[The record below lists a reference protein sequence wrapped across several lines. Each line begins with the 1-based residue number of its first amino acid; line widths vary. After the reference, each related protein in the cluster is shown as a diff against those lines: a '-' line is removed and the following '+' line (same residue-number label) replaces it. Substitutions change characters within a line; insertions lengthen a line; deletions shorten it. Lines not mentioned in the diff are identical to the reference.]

1 MALSIDQ
8 IRNYSRGG
16 SLAIADAG
24 GAAPAQIEKTGF
36 VHWIK
41 LRFGNVRAV
50 EKNQNTLDAIRAAI
64 QNDPRY
70 FDDEVQ
76 NRAAQLLADVST
88 GSTIG
93 AAKIKGIIAQLDQM
107 STPVEQRK
115 SIMRL
120 ATGHL
125 LALGMPEGAAG
136 MEKAYKNA
144 AVKFTAKLH
153 HGESYADINV
163 VGRLQE
169 FNAIMG
175 RLFDRLGDDP
185 AARSLFAACVD
196 KGRLFTGNSELRGEA
211 ELEALVDGV
220 KATVAGLDEIGA
232 RHGET
237 VRANALAG
245 IKEIGAPLPPR
256 VFQSFIDGAA
266 NMPKCGLDKL
276 GADSSAAEIHG
287 AIAKFVESIDS
298 KLETEPFETDDP
310 LAVVWLQRFIG
321 MGMVSSLANGEKLAL
336 LDALKSEPGGNL
348 LAFYNA
354 NAATSGQ
361 FQALLLSVVNG
372 MQIELKAEVDHA
384 QPNTLVEAPAE
395 YRVEQLP
402 ANAIFDIDPD
412 MAASGAGA
420 KQLMDKLV
428 QRSTVKGLD
437 DPMLKT
443 RINAIAQ
450 NSLIVNF
457 AEQINIIRP
466 NRGKAKGGKPDFE
479 LMCDIFRNDLF
490 RGFAT
495 SVTINGKTIAL
506 PREDPDK
513 ARDLLTGFLLQDE
526 KATFAEQDG
535 DVKAKVYLLMSSLH
549 QGVVASIQGGVSKA
563 FSPAAKNNPIYAG
576 GKSTIAFALSFDEN
590 RNVQIDLSAR
600 IGKGKGRAPF
610 MLTSQTTD
618 DPAVA
623 FMCDQNGYFDYRAKI
638 TMSTAAMDK
647 FIHADW
653 ENYDHAPVQEAAMNN
668 NLPNNTGMAVG
679 LIPEQFRYPC
689 QVEVAFHLHAESATK
704 MNEDLVQFK

>member
-211 ELEALVDGV
+211 ELEALVDGI
-220 KATVAGLDEIGA
+220 KATVEGLDEIGA
-232 RHGET
+232 KHGEAA
-237 VRANALAG
+237 RANALAG
-245 IKEIGAPLPPR
+245 LQEIGAPLPPR
-256 VFQSFIDGAA
+256 IFQGFIDGAA

-276 GADSSAAEIHG
+276 NANSSAAEIHG
-287 AIAKFVESIDS
+287 AIAKFVKSIET
-298 KLETEPFETDDP
+298 KLHTEPFETNDP
-310 LAVVWLQRFIG
+310 LAAIWLQRFIG
-321 MGMVSSLANGEKLAL
+321 MGVVASLSKEEKQAL
-336 LDALKSEPGGNL
+336 LSAFKSEQGGNL
-348 LAFYNA
+348 LSFYTA
-354 NAATSGQ
+354 NTAASGP
-361 FQALLLSVVNG
+361 FQALFVSVMNG
-372 MQIELKAEVDHA
+372 MQIQLKADVDHA
-384 QPNTLVEAPAE
+384 PPNTQVEMPAE
-395 YRVEQLP
+395 YNVAMLP
-402 ANAIFDIDPD
+402 ANAIFDIEPEL
-412 MAASGAGA
+412 AVSGAGA
-420 KQLMDKLV
+420 KKLMDKLV
-428 QRSTVKGLD
+428 QGSTVQGLD

-443 RINAIAQ
+443 RINAIAK
-450 NSLIVNF
+450 NALTVNF
-457 AEQINIIRP
+457 AEQFNVIRKSQ
-466 NRGKAKGGKPDFE
+466 GKAKTGKPDFD
-479 LMCDIFRNDLF
+479 LMCDIFRQDLF
-490 RGFAT
+490 RGFAMA
-495 SVTINGKTIAL
+495 VTINGKTVTL
-506 PREDPDK
+506 PREDPGK
-513 ARDLLTGFLLQDE
+513 ARDILTQFLLQDE
-526 KATFAEQDG
+526 KAVFTQQDG
-535 DVKAKVYLLMSSLH
+535 DVKAKVYMLMSGLH
-549 QGVVASIQGGVSKA
+549 QGVVAAIQGGVSKA

-576 GKSTIAFALSFDEN
+576 GAPTIAFALSLNEN
-590 RNVQIDLSAR
+590 RDVEIDLSAR
-600 IGKGKGRAPF
+600 LSKGQGRNPF
-610 MLTSQTTD
+610 MLTSQPTD

-623 FMCDQNGYFDYRAKI
+623 FTCSQNGYFDYSAKI
-638 TMSTAAMDK
+638 TMPAAAMDT
-647 FIHADW
+647 FIKADW
-653 ENYDHAPVQEAAMNN
+653 ENYDHTQVKPTAMNN
-668 NLPNNTGMAVG
+668 NLPNNMGMAVA
-679 LIPEQFRYPC
+679 LIPEQFRC
-689 QVEVAFHLHAESATK
+689 ECEVEVAFHLHAENVTK
-704 MNEDLVQFK
+704 MNEEIVRLK